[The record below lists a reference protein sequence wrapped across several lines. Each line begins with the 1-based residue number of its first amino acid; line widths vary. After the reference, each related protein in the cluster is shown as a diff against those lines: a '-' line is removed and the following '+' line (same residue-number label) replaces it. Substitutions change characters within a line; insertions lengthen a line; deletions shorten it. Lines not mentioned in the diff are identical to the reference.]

1 MTTPSLSP
9 SPATNVSSMDGPRDW
24 LLSVPRRLHG
34 RGLTLGALLL
44 MTAALIAGLTV
55 FGGGTVQADS
65 VPGEVI
71 NLRLSSDALGELT
84 ITWDAPSDAPAD
96 YRVVWARDDL
106 SYLSWDA
113 SDETHRGSSYPD
125 GADTSL
131 TLSGLT
137 GGETYKVRMRSR
149 YSPGT
154 SDGWSGPWSDT
165 EIQRVR
171 SDPPQAPGA
180 LGVGVVDHDGVSLSW
195 SAPTHDVLTGYRVLR
210 GAGAASLDTLAELG
224 VDARSYTDTATDGAT
239 TYHYVIVA
247 LSQDGDSPR
256 SSAVTATTPPRT
268 PVTPVIAGAPAAPT
282 GLTGALD
289 GNGGVTLSWT
299 DPYDSAITGYRVLRG
314 ADARSLV
321 VIAEDTG
328 SAAVSYTDAAPAAN
342 ATHVYAVQARNAA
355 GLSQISA
362 TFSATTLNPPFGLGA
377 DAGAFDVALSWRT
390 PDGDGIT
397 GYQVRRGDSADE
409 MTVIADDTGN
419 TDTSYTDAPVTPET
433 TYYYAVRARS
443 AQGLSPGSP
452 AHMVTTPAL
461 SQSTGSVMVSNLGQP
476 SSARYTVISPNHHY
490 AQSFCTGSVAT
501 TLDKVRLYTISKS
514 TDPNAQFYGD
524 PAPVVTI
531 RSTDAWGKPGA
542 VLHTLTNPVI
552 DGSKDTAED
561 FTSSGFELA
570 ANTTYS
576 VAIYRPS
583 DSGHFAFVDTES
595 TLEETE
601 PQLGWT
607 IGDQYMYLWDAGEG
621 WTDTDRQGYI
631 MKMAVYASGGLPS
644 VSTPAFTDCGDN
656 ISSYQFSV
664 DENSAENTVVGV
676 AAAGDADGD
685 SLTYSVSGTG
695 AAEFNNVFDFD
706 TATGE
711 ITVKAG
717 ANIDYES
724 SVKSYSVTVSVT
736 DGEDAS
742 GAAESP
748 PTIDATTSVSIEV
761 INIDDPGT
769 ITFSTTA
776 PRVGSMLTASISDQD
791 GTPMLT
797 NAQWSRAPR
806 ADALFI
812 DIDGANHHSAHRDE
826 SDYTPTAADQGKYLR
841 VTLSYVEDTCH
852 EVSSFDDRC
861 RRKATKTLTTLVANE
876 EGLIVQSQQVNNNNP
891 ATGTVLI
898 TGTPRLGWTLETH
911 GRRIADAEG
920 RRGALYFQWIRL
932 DPVTEVEQNV
942 SNPEA
947 PGVWWSYVVQE
958 ADVGK
963 DIKVRVSF
971 TDNAGNAESV
981 TSDAVAGPYPL
992 TATTHDAPGSHDGS
1006 AAFSFELWF
1015 SEAPAVGFATV
1026 RDHAF
1031 TVTGGSVDNVRR
1043 LAPGNNA
1050 RWEITVTPDSEA
1062 DVTLALNS
1070 TTTKCSAE
1078 GAICNV
1084 DGVKLSGVLELV
1096 VPGPSSNSAATG
1108 APTISGTA
1116 RVGESLTAS
1125 TSDIADADGLA
1136 NASFT
1141 YQWLADDLDISGA
1154 TGSSYTVVTA
1164 DAGKVIKVTVS
1175 FTDDAGNEES
1185 VTSAATATVTQSPLT
1200 ASTHDVP
1207 ESHDGATA
1215 FTFEL
1220 RFSEE
1225 PGGGFSATTL
1235 RDQALTVSGG
1245 TITNVH
1251 QLEPGKKL
1259 KWEITLQPSGNEE
1272 VTVILL
1278 PTIDC
1283 ADQDAICTGDG
1294 RGLSVGQAIL
1304 VQGPQN
1310 SAATGAP
1317 TINGTAQV
1325 GETLTASTSG
1335 ISDADGLTNASF
1347 TYQWLAD
1354 DTDISSATSSSYTL
1368 VAADQGKVIK
1378 VTVSFTDDAGNAE
1391 TLTSAAT
1398 TAVALAGGTS
1408 NSLERSD
1415 QEAVEE
1421 NSAATGAP
1429 TISGT
1434 AQGGEILTA
1443 STSDI
1448 ADADGLTNASFTYQW
1463 LADDTAISGATGS
1476 SYTVAAGDAGK
1487 AITVTVSFT
1496 DDDGNAE
1503 TLTSA
1508 ATAAVTQPPMTAAFH
1523 DGPSSHDGS
1532 AAFTFELRF
1541 SEDIEGLSYTTL
1553 QDHAFTVTGGS
1564 LSNVRRQEPGKNARW
1579 EITVQPDSDADVTT
1593 ALNTTTDCSA
1603 EGAICTSDGRMLS
1616 GGLELVVPGPPS
1628 NSAATG
1634 VPTIGGTAQVGETLA
1649 ASTSGIS
1656 DADGLANATFTYQ
1669 WMSDDTEI
1677 SGATGSSHTLAEAD
1691 AGKAIKVRVSFTD
1704 DAGNAENLTSE
1715 ATTAVA
1721 RPPLTA
1727 TIHDKPSSHDG
1738 NGAFTFELRFS
1749 ENIAGLSYTTLQE
1762 HALTVTGGTLPKV
1775 GRLEPGKNV
1784 RWEITVQP
1792 SSDAGVTI
1800 VLPITT
1806 DCAAQG
1812 AICTSDSRKLSSRV
1826 EVTVSGPG
1834 G

>member
-55 FGGGTVQADS
+55 FGGGTVQADT

-71 NLRLSSDALGELT
+71 NLRLSSDAPGELT

-137 GGETYKVRMRSR
+137 GGETYKARMRSR

-154 SDGWSGPWSDT
+154 SDGWSGPWTDT
-165 EIQRVR
+165 GIQRVR

-210 GAGAASLDTLAELG
+210 GTGAASLDTLAELG

-268 PVTPVIAGAPAAPT
+268 PVTPVTAGAPADPT

-355 GLSQISA
+355 GLSQLSA

-419 TDTSYTDAPVTPET
+419 TDTSYTDAPVTPGT

-443 AQGLSPGSP
+443 DQGLGPVSP
-452 AHMVTTPAL
+452 AHLVTTPAL
-461 SQSTGSVMVSNLGQP
+461 SQSTSSVRVSNLGQP
-476 SSARYTVISPNHHY
+476 SSARYSVISPNHHY

-514 TDPNAQFYGD
+514 TDPNAMFYHGD

-576 VAIYRPS
+576 VAIYQPS

-595 TLEETE
+595 TLEDTET
-601 PQLGWT
+601 QLGWT
-607 IGDQYMYLWDAGEG
+607 IGDQYMYLWNAGVG
-621 WTDTDRQGYI
+621 WTDTRRQGYI

-644 VSTPAFTDCGDN
+644 VSTPAFTDCGDTR
-656 ISSYQFSV
+656 SSYQFSV
-664 DENSAENTVVGV
+664 DENAPEDTVVGV

-685 SLTYSVSGTG
+685 SMTYSVSGTG
-695 AAEFNNVFDFD
+695 AAEFNNVFNLN
-706 TATGE
+706 ATTGG
-711 ITVKAG
+711 ITVKSG

-724 SVKSYSVTVSVT
+724 SDKSYSVTVSVT

-748 PTIDATTSVSIEV
+748 PTTDATTSVRIEV

-769 ITFSTTA
+769 VTLSTTA
-776 PRVGSMLTASISDQD
+776 PRVGGALSASVSDQD
-791 GTPMLT
+791 SSVLVYTV
-797 NAQWSRAPR
+797 QWARAPR

-812 DIDGANHHSAHRDE
+812 DIPIDPGYMANPT
-826 SDYTPTAADQGKYLR
+826 YTPTAADQGKYLK
-841 VTLSYVEDTCH
+841 VTMFYAERTCG

-861 RRKATKTLTTLVANE
+861 RREATKTLTTPVANA
-876 EGLIVQSQQVNNNNP
+876 EGLIVQSQVVNNNNP
-891 ATGTVLI
+891 ATGTVRI

-911 GRRIADAEG
+911 GRGIADAEG

-963 DIKVRVSF
+963 AIKVRVSF

-1031 TVTGGSVDNVRR
+1031 TVTEGSVDNVRR
-1043 LAPGNNA
+1043 LVPGNNA
-1050 RWEITVTPDSEA
+1050 RWEITVTPSSEA
-1062 DVTLALNS
+1062 EVTLALNA
-1070 TTTKCSAE
+1070 TTKCSAE

-1108 APTISGTA
+1108 APTIGGTA

-1185 VTSAATATVTQSPLT
+1185 VTSAATAVVTQPPLT

-1235 RDQALTVSGG
+1235 RDQALMVSGG
-1245 TITNVH
+1245 TITNVR
-1251 QLEPGKKL
+1251 QLETGKNL

-1283 ADQDAICTGDG
+1283 ADHDAICTGDG

-1304 VQGPQN
+1304 VLGPPN
-1310 SAATGAP
+1310 SAASGAP
-1317 TINGTAQV
+1317 AINGTAQV
-1325 GETLTASTSG
+1325 GEILTASTSG

-1354 DTDISSATSSSYTL
+1354 DTDISSATGSSYT
-1368 VAADQGKVIK
+1368 VAATDEGKVIK

-1398 TAVALAGGTS
+1398 TAVAPTGGS
-1408 NSLERSD
+1408 PNSLERSN
-1415 QEAVEE
+1415 QEDVQE

-1429 TISGT
+1429 TINGT
-1434 AQGGEILTA
+1434 ARVGESLTA
-1443 STSDI
+1443 STSGISDS
-1448 ADADGLTNASFTYQW
+1448 DGLTNASFTYQW

-1508 ATAAVTQPPMTAAFH
+1508 ATAAVTQPPMTATFH

-1553 QDHAFTVTGGS
+1553 QEHAFTVTGGS
-1564 LSNVRRQEPGKNARW
+1564 VSNVRRLEPGKNVKW
-1579 EITVQPDSDADVTT
+1579 EITVTPDSDADVTT
-1593 ALNTTTDCSA
+1593 ALNATTDCSA

-1656 DADGLANATFTYQ
+1656 DADGLADVTFTYQ
-1669 WMSDDTEI
+1669 WLADDTEI

-1691 AGKAIKVRVSFTD
+1691 AGKAIKVRVFFTD
-1704 DAGNAENLTSE
+1704 DDGNAENLTSE

-1727 TIHDKPSSHDG
+1727 TVHDKPSSHDG
-1738 NGAFTFELRFS
+1738 SNAFTFELRFT
-1749 ENIAGLSYTTLQE
+1749 ENIEDLSYTTLQE
-1762 HALTVTGGTLPKV
+1762 HGFTVTGGSV
-1775 GRLEPGKNV
+1775 SNVRRQEPGKNV
-1784 RWEITVQP
+1784 RWEITIQP
-1792 SSDAGVTI
+1792 SSNADVTI

-1806 DCAAQG
+1806 DCTAQG
-1812 AICTSDSRKLSSRV
+1812 AICTSDGRKLSSRV
-1826 EVTVSGPG
+1826 ELTISGPSE
-1834 G
+1834 

>member
-1 MTTPSLSP
+1 MKISIVG
-9 SPATNVSSMDGPRDW
+9 N
-24 LLSVPRRLHG
+24 
-34 RGLTLGALLL
+34 
-44 MTAALIAGLTV
+44 
-55 FGGGTVQADS
+55 
-65 VPGEVI
+65 
-71 NLRLSSDALGELT
+71 
-84 ITWDAPSDAPAD
+84 
-96 YRVVWARDDL
+96 RVDV
-106 SYLSWDA
+106 
-113 SDETHRGSSYPD
+113 GVV
-125 GADTSL
+125 L
-131 TLSGLT
+131 TLSIVVLLMLVMT
-137 GGETYKVRMRSR
+137 
-149 YSPGT
+149 
-154 SDGWSGPWSDT
+154 
-165 EIQRVR
+165 
-171 SDPPQAPGA
+171 QA
-180 LGVGVVDHDGVSLSW
+180 
-195 SAPTHDVLTGYRVLR
+195 
-210 GAGAASLDTLAELG
+210 
-224 VDARSYTDTATDGAT
+224 
-239 TYHYVIVA
+239 
-247 LSQDGDSPR
+247 
-256 SSAVTATTPPRT
+256 
-268 PVTPVIAGAPAAPT
+268 
-282 GLTGALD
+282 
-289 GNGGVTLSWT
+289 
-299 DPYDSAITGYRVLRG
+299 
-314 ADARSLV
+314 
-321 VIAEDTG
+321 
-328 SAAVSYTDAAPAAN
+328 
-342 ATHVYAVQARNAA
+342 
-355 GLSQISA
+355 
-362 TFSATTLNPPFGLGA
+362 
-377 DAGAFDVALSWRT
+377 
-390 PDGDGIT
+390 
-397 GYQVRRGDSADE
+397 
-409 MTVIADDTGN
+409 
-419 TDTSYTDAPVTPET
+419 
-433 TYYYAVRARS
+433 
-443 AQGLSPGSP
+443 
-452 AHMVTTPAL
+452 TPAL
-461 SQSTGSVMVSNLGQP
+461 AQATGSVRVSNLDQP
-476 SSARYTVISPNHHY
+476 SSARYTIISPNHHY

-514 TDPNAQFYGD
+514 TDPNALFYHGD

-561 FTSSGFELA
+561 FTSSGYELA

-576 VAIYRPS
+576 VAIYQPS

-607 IGDQYMYLWDAGEG
+607 IGDQYMYLWNAGVG

-644 VSTPAFTDCGDN
+644 VSTPAFTDCGDTR
-656 ISSYQFSV
+656 SSYQFSV
-664 DENSAENTVVGV
+664 DENAPEGAVVDV

-685 SLTYSVSGTG
+685 SLTYSVSGAG
-695 AAEFNNVFDFD
+695 AAKFNNVFNLN
-706 TATGE
+706 ASTGE
-711 ITVKAG
+711 ITVKSG

-742 GAAESP
+742 GAAESE
-748 PTIDATTSVSIEV
+748 PTIDATTSVRIEV

-769 ITFSTTA
+769 VTLSTTA

-791 GTPMLT
+791 GTPLLT
-797 NAQWSRAPR
+797 KAQWSRAPR

-812 DIDGANHHSAHRDE
+812 DIDGANHYAPQRAE
-826 SDYTPTAADQGKYLR
+826 SNYTPTAADQGKYLK

-861 RRKATKTLTTLVANE
+861 RREAEYTFDTLVANE
-876 EGLIVQSQQVNNNNP
+876 EGLIVQSQVVNNNNP
-891 ATGTVLI
+891 ATGTVRI

-911 GRRIADAEG
+911 GRGIADAEG

-942 SNPEA
+942 SNPEG

-963 DIKVRVSF
+963 AIKVRASF

-1031 TVTGGSVDNVRR
+1031 TVTEGSVDNVRR
-1043 LAPGNNA
+1043 LVPGNNA
-1050 RWEITVTPDSEA
+1050 RWEITVTPSSDA
-1062 DVTLALNS
+1062 DVTLALNA
-1070 TTTKCSAE
+1070 TTNCSAE

-1185 VTSAATATVTQSPLT
+1185 VTSAATAVVTQPPLT

-1245 TITNVH
+1245 TITNVR
-1251 QLEPGKKL
+1251 QLETGKNL

-1304 VQGPQN
+1304 VLGPPN
-1310 SAATGAP
+1310 SAASGAP

-1325 GETLTASTSG
+1325 
-1335 ISDADGLTNASF
+1335 
-1347 TYQWLAD
+1347 
-1354 DTDISSATSSSYTL
+1354 
-1368 VAADQGKVIK
+1368 
-1378 VTVSFTDDAGNAE
+1378 
-1391 TLTSAAT
+1391 
-1398 TAVALAGGTS
+1398 
-1408 NSLERSD
+1408 
-1415 QEAVEE
+1415 
-1421 NSAATGAP
+1421 
-1429 TISGT
+1429 
-1434 AQGGEILTA
+1434 GEILTA

-1448 ADADGLTNASFTYQW
+1448 ADADGLANATFTYQW
-1463 LADDTAISGATGS
+1463 LADDADIDGATGS
-1476 SYTVAAGDAGK
+1476 SYTLVAADEGK
-1487 AITVTVSFT
+1487 VTKVTVSFT
-1496 DDDGNAE
+1496 DDAGNE
-1503 TLTSA
+1503 ESVTSA
-1508 ATAAVTQPPMTAAFH
+1508 ATAAVTQPPLTATFH
-1523 DGPSSHDGS
+1523 DEPSSHDGS

-1541 SEDIEGLSYTTL
+1541 SEAPVDSFSYSTV
-1553 QDHAFTVTGGS
+1553 QNHAFTVTEGS
-1564 LSNVRRQEPGKNARW
+1564 VSNVRRLDPGKNVRW
-1579 EITVQPDSDADVTT
+1579 EITVTPSSDADVTL
-1593 ALNTTTDCSA
+1593 ALNVTTDCSA
-1603 EGAICTSDGRMLS
+1603 EGAICTDDGVKLS
-1616 GGLELVVPGPPS
+1616 GALELVVPGPPQ
-1628 NSAATG
+1628 NSAASG
-1634 VPTIGGTAQVGETLA
+1634 APTISGTAQVGQTLI
-1649 ASTSGIS
+1649 ASTSGIA
-1656 DADGLANATFTYQ
+1656 DADGVANATFSYQ
-1669 WMSDDTEI
+1669 WVADDADI
-1677 SGATGSSHTLAEAD
+1677 SGGTGSSYTLVAAD
-1691 AGKAIKVRVSFTD
+1691 EGKVITVTVAFTD
-1704 DAGNAENLTSE
+1704 DAGNAESLTSA

-1721 RPPLTA
+1721 KPPLTA
-1727 TIHDKPSSHDG
+1727 AVHDKPSSHDG
-1738 NGAFTFELRFS
+1738 STAFTFELRLS
-1749 ENIAGLSYTTLQE
+1749 ENIENLSYTTLHE
-1762 HALTVTGGTLPKV
+1762 HALTVTGGTVDKAR
-1775 GRLEPGKNV
+1775 RLAAPSNV
-1784 RWEITVQP
+1784 RWEITVTP
-1792 SSDAGVTI
+1792 ASSSDVII
-1800 VLPITT
+1800 VLPITS
-1806 DCAAQG
+1806 DCTAQG
-1812 AICTSDSRKLSSRV
+1812 AICTEDGRQLSDRV
-1826 EVTVSGPG
+1826 EVTVPG
-1834 G
+1834 TGRR